1 MISLETA
8 QIVRV
13 TPPPLQDYPLG
24 VSLKLNRL
32 HVAMCSSDSSGG
44 GDATWLVIRVY
55 KSHIFL
61 NQCIN
66 LCMTLQNS
74 FWPQFTSKNQEADRA
89 RCVFCFTG
97 FVRKGAPQVDVITI
111 RFAATYT
118 DISGP
123 FQFSLVNYVIYVHSA
138 YMYIITYVT
147 YITIHIYIYTY

>member
-13 TPPPLQDYPLG
+13 TPRPLQDYPLG

-61 NQCIN
+61 NQ
-66 LCMTLQNS
+66 S
-74 FWPQFTSKNQEADRA
+74 VHDTSKLILTAVHLEESRSRQSKV
-89 RCVFCFTG
+89 CVLFHRF
-97 FVRKGAPQVDVITI
+97 RPQRRT
-111 RFAATYT
+111 T
-118 DISGP
+118 SGC
-123 FQFSLVNYVIYVHSA
+123 NYN
-138 YMYIITYVT
+138 
-147 YITIHIYIYTY
+147 